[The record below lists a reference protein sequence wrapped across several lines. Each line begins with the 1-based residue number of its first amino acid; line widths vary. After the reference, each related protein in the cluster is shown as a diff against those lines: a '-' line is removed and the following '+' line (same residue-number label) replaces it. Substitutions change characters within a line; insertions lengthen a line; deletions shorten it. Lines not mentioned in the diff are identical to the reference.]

1 MKAPARRAR
10 PRWFEYVIA
19 LLPLGLVGACA
30 FGLFAGALAF
40 AIGPAACAFNLAIMQ
55 SSRRRVVKIGA
66 ALGVGLLAAVAWGFA
81 IFLL

>member
-1 MKAPARRAR
+1 MNAPSHGARL
-10 PRWFEYVIA
+10 RWFEYLIA

-55 SSRRRVVKIGA
+55 SSRSRALKIGA
-66 ALGVGLLAAVAWGFA
+66 ALGVGILAAIAWSLA